1 MNTLEIKGSL
11 FDLLWS
17 IEDKET
23 LLKIR
28 AAAFEL
34 INQKREE
41 KKDWWDELSVEQQAR
56 LRKAIEET
64 ERGENLIPHEQV
76 MKEIEEKF
84 KTIST

>member
-1 MNTLEIKGSL
+1 M
-11 FDLLWS
+11 WS